1 MAMDERVLQAK
12 ARWPNVPAAWG
23 WLYLDR
29 RGAWRLVDRGAPG
42 FDPIRDGRG
51 DPIRHEALIDFI
63 ARNYACLDNG
73 SWFFQ
78 NGPQRVFVDLELAPN
93 IWRLAPQPDGVVL
106 VAHTGEIASRVER
119 LGVDADG
126 VVWAQTDL
134 GPGAIDDRQLAALL
148 DQVNDGDGP
157 VEGDDPM
164 EVGGSC
170 DSTGSVVRVRF
181 RGHSKPLPLTPFT
194 QSAALE
200 FGFVRQPRQSSSMDH
215 PGSPA

>member
-23 WLYLDR
+23 WLFLDR

-63 ARNYACLDNG
+63 ARNYSCLDDG

-106 VAHTGEIASRVER
+106 VAHTGEIASRVDR
-119 LGVDADG
+119 LGVDSDG

-148 DQVNDGDGP
+148 DQVDAKDDAIGD
-157 VEGDDPM
+157 
-164 EVGGSC
+164 SF
-170 DSTGSVVRVRF
+170 DSAVPAVRVRF
-181 RGHSKPLPLTPFT
+181 RGHPEPLPLTPFT

-200 FGFVRQPRQSSSMDH
+200 FGFVRQPREST
-215 PGSPA
+215 

>member
-23 WLYLDR
+23 WLFLDR

-63 ARNYACLDNG
+63 ARNYSCLDDG

-106 VAHTGEIASRVER
+106 VAHTGEIASWVDR
-119 LGVDADG
+119 LGVDSDG

-148 DQVNDGDGP
+148 DQVDAKDDAIGDFF
-157 VEGDDPM
+157 DSA
-164 EVGGSC
+164 GSA
-170 DSTGSVVRVRF
+170 VRVRF
-181 RGHSKPLPLTPFT
+181 RGHPEPLPLTPFT

-200 FGFVRQPRQSSSMDH
+200 FGFVREPREST
-215 PGSPA
+215 

>member
-23 WLYLDR
+23 WLFLDR

-63 ARNYACLDNG
+63 ARNYSCLDDG

-106 VAHTGEIASRVER
+106 VAHTGEIASWVDR
-119 LGVDADG
+119 LGVDSDG

-148 DQVNDGDGP
+148 DQVDAKDDAIGDFF
-157 VEGDDPM
+157 DSA
-164 EVGGSC
+164 GSA
-170 DSTGSVVRVRF
+170 VRVRF
-181 RGHSKPLPLTPFT
+181 RGHPEPLPLTPFT

-200 FGFVRQPRQSSSMDH
+200 FGFVRQPREST
-215 PGSPA
+215 

>member
-23 WLYLDR
+23 WLFLDR
-29 RGAWRLVDRGAPG
+29 RGAWRLIDRGATG
-42 FDPIRDGRG
+42 FDSIRDGRG

-63 ARNYACLDNG
+63 ARNYSCLEDG

-106 VAHTGEIASRVER
+106 VAHTGEIASRVDR
-119 LGVDADG
+119 LGVDSDG

-148 DQVNDGDGP
+148 GQVDTDEAVTG
-157 VEGDDPM
+157 GDDSM
-164 EVGGSC
+164 GGGSF
-170 DSTGSVVRVRF
+170 DSAVPAVRVRF
-181 RGHSKPLPLTPFT
+181 RGHPEPLPLTPFI
-194 QSAALE
+194 QSAELE
-200 FGFVRQPRQSSSMDH
+200 FGFFRQPREKT
-215 PGSPA
+215 

>member
-23 WLYLDR
+23 WLFLDR

-63 ARNYACLDNG
+63 ARNYSCLDDG

-106 VAHTGEIASRVER
+106 VAHTGEIASRVDR
-119 LGVDADG
+119 LGVDSDG

-148 DQVNDGDGP
+148 DQVDAKDDAIGDFF
-157 VEGDDPM
+157 DSA
-164 EVGGSC
+164 GSA
-170 DSTGSVVRVRF
+170 VRVRF
-181 RGHSKPLPLTPFT
+181 RGHPEPLPLTPFT

-200 FGFVRQPRQSSSMDH
+200 FGFVRQPREST
-215 PGSPA
+215 

>member
-63 ARNYACLDNG
+63 ARNYSCLDDG

-106 VAHTGEIASRVER
+106 VSHSGEIASRVDR
-119 LGVDADG
+119 LGVDSDG

-148 DQVNDGDGP
+148 DQVDAKDDAIGDSF
-157 VEGDDPM
+157 DSA
-164 EVGGSC
+164 GSA
-170 DSTGSVVRVRF
+170 VRVRF
-181 RGHSKPLPLTPFT
+181 RGHPEPLPLTPFT
-194 QSAALE
+194 QPAALE
-200 FGFVRQPRQSSSMDH
+200 FGFVRQPREST
-215 PGSPA
+215 

>member
-1 MAMDERVLQAK
+1 MVMDERVLQAK

-23 WLYLDR
+23 WLFLDR
-29 RGAWRLVDRGAPG
+29 RGAWRLIDRGAPG
-42 FDPIRDGRG
+42 FDSIRDGRG

-63 ARNYACLDNG
+63 ARNYSCLEDG

-93 IWRLAPQPDGVVL
+93 IWRLAPQPDGIVL
-106 VAHTGEIASRVER
+106 VAHTGEIASRVDR
-119 LGVDADG
+119 LGVDSDG

-148 DQVNDGDGP
+148 DQVDA
-157 VEGDDPM
+157 GDDPLD
-164 EVGGSC
+164 GDDPK
-170 DSTGSVVRVRF
+170 DSPGPAVRVRF
-181 RGHSKPLPLTPFT
+181 RGHPEPLPLTPFT

-200 FGFVRQPRQSSSMDH
+200 FGFLRQPREKT
-215 PGSPA
+215 

>member
-23 WLYLDR
+23 WLFLDR

-63 ARNYACLDNG
+63 ARNYSCLDDG

-106 VAHTGEIASRVER
+106 VAHTGEIASRVDR
-119 LGVDADG
+119 LGVDSDG

-148 DQVNDGDGP
+148 DQVDAK
-157 VEGDDPM
+157 DDAI
-164 EVGGSC
+164 C
-170 DSTGSVVRVRF
+170 DSFDSVGSAVRVRF
-181 RGHSKPLPLTPFT
+181 RGHPEPLPLTPFT
-194 QSAALE
+194 QPAALE
-200 FGFVRQPRQSSSMDH
+200 FGFVRQPREST
-215 PGSPA
+215 

>member
-1 MAMDERVLQAK
+1 MVMDERVLQAK

-29 RGAWRLVDRGAPG
+29 RGAWRLIDRGAPG
-42 FDPIRDGRG
+42 FDPVRDGRG

-63 ARNYACLDNG
+63 SRNYACLKDG

-78 NGPQRVFVDLELAPN
+78 NGPQRVFVDLELAPR
-93 IWRLAPQPDGVVL
+93 IWRLAPQSDGIVL

-119 LGVDADG
+119 IGVDSDG

-148 DQVNDGDGP
+148 DQV
-157 VEGDDPM
+157 DPEDVPQVSDHPT
-164 EVGGSC
+164 EVAGSF
-170 DSTGSVVRVRF
+170 DLANPVVRIRF
-181 RGHSKPLPLTPFT
+181 RGHPEPLPLTPFT

-200 FGFVRQPRQSSSMDH
+200 FGFLRQPREQT
-215 PGSPA
+215 

>member
-23 WLYLDR
+23 WLFLDR

-63 ARNYACLDNG
+63 ARNYSCLDDG

-106 VAHTGEIASRVER
+106 VAHTGEIASWVDR
-119 LGVDADG
+119 LGVDSDG

-148 DQVNDGDGP
+148 DQVDAKDDAIGDFF
-157 VEGDDPM
+157 DSA
-164 EVGGSC
+164 GSA
-170 DSTGSVVRVRF
+170 VRVRF
-181 RGHSKPLPLTPFT
+181 RGHPEPLPLTPFT

-200 FGFVRQPRQSSSMDH
+200 FGFVRQPRASS
-215 PGSPA
+215 

>member
-42 FDPIRDGRG
+42 FDPVHDGRG

-63 ARNYACLDNG
+63 ARNYSCLGDG
-73 SWFFQ
+73 SWFFE
-78 NGPQRVFVDLELAPN
+78 NGPQRVFVDLELAPY
-93 IWRLAPQPDGVVL
+93 IWRLAPQPDGLVL
-106 VAHTGEIASRVER
+106 VAHTGEIARSVER
-119 LGVDADG
+119 LGVDSDG

-148 DQVNDGDGP
+148 DQVDADDDP
-157 VEGDDPM
+157 IRGDDPI
-164 EVGGSC
+164 EVGGAF
-170 DSTGSVVRVRF
+170 DSARSVIRVRF
-181 RGHSKPLPLTPFT
+181 RGHPEPLPLTPFT
-194 QSAALE
+194 QSAAIE
-200 FGFVRQPRQSSSMDH
+200 FGFVHRPRETT
-215 PGSPA
+215 

>member
-23 WLYLDR
+23 WLFLDR

-63 ARNYACLDNG
+63 ARNYSCSEDG

-106 VAHTGEIASRVER
+106 VAHTGEIASRVDR
-119 LGVDADG
+119 LGVDSDG

-148 DQVNDGDGP
+148 DQVDAKDDAIGD
-157 VEGDDPM
+157 
-164 EVGGSC
+164 SF
-170 DSTGSVVRVRF
+170 DSAVPAVRVRF
-181 RGHSKPLPLTPFT
+181 RGRPEPLPLTPFT

-200 FGFVRQPRQSSSMDH
+200 FGFVREPREST
-215 PGSPA
+215 

>member
-23 WLYLDR
+23 WLFLDR
-29 RGAWRLVDRGAPG
+29 RGAWRLIDRGAPG
-42 FDPIRDGRG
+42 FDSIRDGRG

-63 ARNYACLDNG
+63 ARNYSCLEDG

-93 IWRLAPQPDGVVL
+93 IWRLAPQPDGIVL
-106 VAHTGEIASRVER
+106 VAHTGEIASRVDR
-119 LGVDADG
+119 LGVDSDG

-148 DQVNDGDGP
+148 DQVDAKDDAIGDFF
-157 VEGDDPM
+157 DSA
-164 EVGGSC
+164 GSA
-170 DSTGSVVRVRF
+170 VRVRF
-181 RGHSKPLPLTPFT
+181 RGHPEPLPLTPFT

-200 FGFVRQPRQSSSMDH
+200 FGFVRQPRASS
-215 PGSPA
+215 

>member
-23 WLYLDR
+23 WLFLDR

-63 ARNYACLDNG
+63 ARNYSCLDDG

-106 VAHTGEIASRVER
+106 VAHTGEIASRVDR
-119 LGVDADG
+119 LGVDSDG

-148 DQVNDGDGP
+148 DQVDTEEAVTEGDDSMRGDGP
-157 VEGDDPM
+157 FDSA
-164 EVGGSC
+164 GSA
-170 DSTGSVVRVRF
+170 VRVRF
-181 RGHSKPLPLTPFT
+181 RGHAEPLPLTPFT
-194 QSAALE
+194 QPAALE
-200 FGFVRQPRQSSSMDH
+200 FGFVRQPREST
-215 PGSPA
+215 

>member
-63 ARNYACLDNG
+63 ARNYSCLDDG

-106 VAHTGEIASRVER
+106 VAHTGEIASRVDR
-119 LGVDADG
+119 LGVDSDG

-148 DQVNDGDGP
+148 DQVDAEDDPIG
-157 VEGDDPM
+157 GDDPM
-164 EVGGSC
+164 EVGGSF
-170 DSTGSVVRVRF
+170 DSPRSAVRVRF
-181 RGHSKPLPLTPFT
+181 RGHSEPLPPVSYTHLRAHETD
-194 QSAALE
+194 S
-200 FGFVRQPRQSSSMDH
+200 
-215 PGSPA
+215 

>member
-23 WLYLDR
+23 WLFLDR

-63 ARNYACLDNG
+63 ARNYSCLDDG

-106 VAHTGEIASRVER
+106 VAHTGEIASRVDR
-119 LGVDADG
+119 LGVDSDG
-126 VVWAQTDL
+126 VVWAQTEL

-148 DQVNDGDGP
+148 DQVDAEDGP
-157 VEGDDPM
+157 IGD
-164 EVGGSC
+164 SF
-170 DSTGSVVRVRF
+170 DSPGTTVRVRF
-181 RGHSKPLPLTPFT
+181 RGHPEPLPLTPFT

-200 FGFVRQPRQSSSMDH
+200 FGFVRQPREST
-215 PGSPA
+215 

>member
-23 WLYLDR
+23 WLFLDR
-29 RGAWRLVDRGAPG
+29 RGAWRLIDRGAPG

-63 ARNYACLDNG
+63 ARNYSCLDDG
-73 SWFFQ
+73 AWFFQ

-106 VAHTGEIASRVER
+106 VAHTGEIASWVDR
-119 LGVDADG
+119 LGVDSDG

-148 DQVNDGDGP
+148 DQVDAKDDAIGDFF
-157 VEGDDPM
+157 DSA
-164 EVGGSC
+164 GSA
-170 DSTGSVVRVRF
+170 VRVRF
-181 RGHSKPLPLTPFT
+181 RGHPEPLPLTPFT
-194 QSAALE
+194 QPAALE
-200 FGFVRQPRQSSSMDH
+200 FGFVRQPREST
-215 PGSPA
+215 

>member
-1 MAMDERVLQAK
+1 MDERVLQAK

-23 WLYLDR
+23 WLFLDR

-63 ARNYACLDNG
+63 ARNYSCLDDG

-106 VAHTGEIASRVER
+106 VAHTGEIASWVDR
-119 LGVDADG
+119 LGVDSDG

-148 DQVNDGDGP
+148 DQVDAKDDAIGDFF
-157 VEGDDPM
+157 DSA
-164 EVGGSC
+164 GSA
-170 DSTGSVVRVRF
+170 VRVRF
-181 RGHSKPLPLTPFT
+181 RGHPEPLPLTPFT

-200 FGFVRQPRQSSSMDH
+200 FGFVRQPRASS
-215 PGSPA
+215 

>member
-23 WLYLDR
+23 WLFLDR

-63 ARNYACLDNG
+63 ARNYSCLDDG

-106 VAHTGEIASRVER
+106 VAHTGEIANRVDR
-119 LGVDADG
+119 LGVDSDG

-148 DQVNDGDGP
+148 DQVDAKDDAIGDSF
-157 VEGDDPM
+157 DSA
-164 EVGGSC
+164 GSA
-170 DSTGSVVRVRF
+170 VRVRF
-181 RGHSKPLPLTPFT
+181 RGHPEPLPLTPFT

-200 FGFVRQPRQSSSMDH
+200 FGFVRQPRASS
-215 PGSPA
+215 

>member
-1 MAMDERVLQAK
+1 MAMDDRVLQAK

-42 FDPIRDGRG
+42 FDPLRNGRG

-63 ARNYACLDNG
+63 ARNYSCLDDG

-93 IWRLAPQPDGVVL
+93 IWRLAPQPVGVVL
-106 VAHTGEIASRVER
+106 VAHTGEIARRVDR
-119 LGVDADG
+119 LGVDSAG

-148 DQVNDGDGP
+148 DQVDAGDDPIGGDGP
-157 VEGDDPM
+157 I
-164 EVGGSC
+164 EVGDSLDSAGSAF
-170 DSTGSVVRVRF
+170 RVRF
-181 RGHSKPLPLTPFT
+181 RGHPEPLPLTPFT

-200 FGFVRQPRQSSSMDH
+200 FGFVREPREST
-215 PGSPA
+215 